1 MFESAE
7 LGHNI
12 DKATYDKQAPK
23 LRADLLD
30 AQFDVGELKK
40 FPVII
45 LINGVDGA
53 VADVARFRFALH
65 QETMPCV
72 DNKSG
77 PIRRAA
83 KRAAMTDWRSR

>member
-7 LGHNI
+7 LGHKI
-12 DKATYDKQAPK
+12 DKKTYDKEAPK

-45 LINGVDGA
+45 LINGVDG
-53 VADVARFRFALH
+53 
-65 QETMPCV
+65 
-72 DNKSG
+72 
-77 PIRRAA
+77 
-83 KRAAMTDWRSR
+83 